1 MDPAASVRMRLLLP
15 SGPAHLTYCTNVH
28 RGEGWAET
36 FGALRRHLPA
46 VKLLA
51 SPGAPMGVGLRL
63 SAAAAAELDDP
74 AELDALRD
82 FLHREGLY
90 VFTVNGFPYGR
101 FHGGTVKERVYAPDW
116 RAPERLAYTD
126 RLAELLA
133 ALLPDEPGL
142 IGSVSTVPG
151 GFRAAASAPGA
162 REAVAD
168 ALLRHAVRLAALE
181 DRTGRRIALALE
193 PEPMCLLETT
203 AEAVG
208 FFERDLFGAAAVARF
223 AALSGRPRAACEAL
237 LRRHLALCLDVCHAA
252 VEFEAPEDSLA
263 LLRRA
268 GVSVAKLQLSSA
280 LAVPRMDAAAAERL
294 RRFDDGV
301 YLHQVV
307 ERGPDGLVRFLDL
320 PDALDAW
327 RDGAA
332 AVSGAREWRV
342 HCHVPI
348 FRGALDGFATTQPAL
363 LDMLARQR
371 EDGVSAHLEVET
383 YTWDVLPP
391 ELRHGGLDA
400 SIAREIAWVREKLAA

>member
-1 MDPAASVRMRLLLP
+1 MRLFLP

-36 FGALRRHLPA
+36 FCALRRHLPA
-46 VKLLA
+46 VKRLA

-63 SAAAAAELDDP
+63 SAAAAAELGDDP
-74 AELDALRD
+74 AELDALRG

-90 VFTVNGFPYGR
+90 VFTLNGFPYGR
-101 FHGGTVKERVYAPDW
+101 FHGGAVKERVYAPDW

-142 IGSVSTVPG
+142 VGSVSTVPG

-162 REAVAD
+162 REAMAD
-168 ALLRHAVRLAALE
+168 ALLRHAAHLAALE

-193 PEPMCLLETT
+193 PEPMCVLETT
-203 AEAVG
+203 AEAVA
-208 FFERDLFGAAAVARF
+208 FFERHLFGAGAVARF
-223 AALSGRPRAACEAL
+223 AGLSGRPRAASEAL

-252 VEFEAPEDSLA
+252 VEFEAPGESLA

-280 LAVPRMDAAAAERL
+280 LAVPLMDAAAAEGL

-320 PDALDAW
+320 PDALAAW
-327 RDGAA
+327 RDNDDPEAG
-332 AVSGAREWRV
+332 GAREWRV
-342 HCHVPI
+342 HCHVPV

-391 ELRHGGLDA
+391 ELRAGGLDA
-400 SIAREIAWVREKLAA
+400 SIAREIAWVRERLAA